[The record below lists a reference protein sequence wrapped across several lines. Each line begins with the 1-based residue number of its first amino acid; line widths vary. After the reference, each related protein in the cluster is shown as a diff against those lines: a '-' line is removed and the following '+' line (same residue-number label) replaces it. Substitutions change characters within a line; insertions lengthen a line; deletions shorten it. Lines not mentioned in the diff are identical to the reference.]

1 MTCVNEKV
9 KKAGERKD
17 GRDRDRGV
25 EIVIEKYWN
34 HKGDVT
40 TDTVEIKKIK

>member
-9 KKAGERKD
+9 KKAGERED

-25 EIVIEKYWN
+25 EIVIEKY
-34 HKGDVT
+34 
-40 TDTVEIKKIK
+40 